1 MRAIAIT
8 PGQRGA
14 RIVTRPEPQLDS
26 PTEVK
31 LRVVR
36 VGICGTDR
44 EEISGGRADA
54 PAGAAE
60 LVIGHEMM
68 GQVVETGKSVARVR
82 PGDFAVFTVR
92 RPCGHCANC
101 AMQRNDMCQSGDYR
115 ERGIRGLDG
124 YQAEFVVDE
133 EIYIT
138 RVPAELAPLGVLLEP
153 LSIVEKAIAESLALQ
168 RRRDPEASVTPAWF
182 SGRKC
187 LVAGLGPVGLLAA
200 MALALRGGEVYGLDV
215 LDAGSVRAQWLTT
228 LGGHYVDGRKAPVG
242 QGKLKQS
249 MCLVLDASGFAALE
263 FNLLDA
269 LAPNGIYT
277 LTGIPGGDT
286 QLEIPGA
293 ALIRQMVL
301 ANQLMFGSVNAARG
315 HFQMASDDLGLAQ
328 QRWGKLIATLITH
341 RLTPQDFV
349 ASAGQRP
356 PADAIKQV
364 VDWDAA
370 GKTQTS

>member
-1 MRAIAIT
+1 MQAIAIT
-8 PGQRGA
+8 PGKAGA
-14 RIVTRPEPQLDS
+14 RLVTRPEPQLAA
-26 PTEVK
+26 PTQVK

-54 PAGAAE
+54 PAGASE

-68 GQVVETGKSVARVR
+68 GQVVEVGKAVQRVKA
-82 PGDFAVFTVR
+82 GDYAVFTVR

-124 YQAEFVVDE
+124 YQAAFVVDE
-133 EIYIT
+133 EIYVT
-138 RVPAELAPLGVLLEP
+138 RVPAELAEIGVLLEP
-153 LSIVEKAIAESLALQ
+153 LSIVEKAIEESLAIAGL
-168 RRRDPEASVTPAWF
+168 RDPEAAVTPAWF

-215 LDAGSVRAQWLTT
+215 LDSSSVRPQWLAT
-228 LGGHYVDGRKAPVG
+228 LGGHYVDGRTSPVG
-242 QGKLKQS
+242 KGDLQRSIG
-249 MCLVLDASGFAALE
+249 LVVDASGFAALE
-263 FNLLDA
+263 FNLLEA
-269 LAPNGIYT
+269 LAPNGIYA
-277 LTGIPGGDT
+277 LTGIPGGDK
-286 QLEIPGA
+286 QLAIPGA

-315 HFQMASDDLGLAQ
+315 HFQIAMDDLGRAR
-328 QRWGKLIATLITH
+328 QRWGKLVASLITH
-341 RLTPQDFV
+341 RLTPDAFA

-364 VDWDAA
+364 VEWPAA
-370 GKTQTS
+370 